1 MTDAPPPPRAV
12 LDSDVIFS
20 RVLYD
25 LLGRLATELRMLTL
39 IWSDELIAEAERT
52 LIDRKP
58 LPEPIARR
66 WVGYLRDAFP
76 NERVEINSVPSSVD
90 LAALT
95 ADPDDQHVCALA
107 VTGSADLLLTFD
119 QGFLPGPLR
128 EHGVEVADADTF
140 LVDALNREPRAVV
153 RVLHTQ
159 AAAWGGG
166 RPVAEL
172 LDAIERARAPRFA
185 AKVRALLSS

>member
-1 MTDAPPPPRAV
+1 MTDAPPPRAV

-25 LLGRLATELRMLTL
+25 LVGRLATELRMLTL
-39 IWSDELIAEAERT
+39 IWSDELIAEAKRT

-58 LPEPIARR
+58 LPEAVAQR

-76 NERVEINSVPSSVD
+76 NERVEINDIPGSVD

-95 ADPDDQHVCALA
+95 DDPDDQDVCALA
-107 VTGSADLLLTFD
+107 VAGGADLLLTFD
-119 QGFLPGPLR
+119 QGFRVSPLR
-128 EHGVEVADADTF
+128 EHGVEVADPDTF
-140 LVDALNREPRAVV
+140 LVNALTREPQAVV
-153 RVLHTQ
+153 RVLHAQ